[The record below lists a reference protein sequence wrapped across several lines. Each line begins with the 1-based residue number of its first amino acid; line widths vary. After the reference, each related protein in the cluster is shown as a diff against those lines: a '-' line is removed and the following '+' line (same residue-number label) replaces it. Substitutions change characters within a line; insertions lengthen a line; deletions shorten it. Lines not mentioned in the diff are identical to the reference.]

1 MKTLALFSMLLCAQ
15 TAVDV
20 KGTMPTASYQTD
32 ASVGASY
39 TALSSVNATV
49 LKSGQFIFTNWV
61 AVSGSTAR
69 WIKFYDLATNPAT
82 TDAPFLVIKT
92 NASLHI
98 TGQTSLPPGGVFIKN
113 GLAIRITANA
123 AENDDTAVTAGDVI
137 LKYFYRA
144 GVNEL

>member
-1 MKTLALFSMLLCAQ
+1 MKLLLLLAGILCAQ
-15 TAVDV
+15 TSVDLR
-20 KGTMPTASYQTD
+20 GNMPTASYQKD
-32 ASVGASY
+32 ASVGGSY

-49 LKSGQFIFTNWV
+49 LKTGQFIFTNWV

-69 WIKFYDLATNPAT
+69 WVKFYDLASNPGT
-82 TDAPFLVIKT
+82 SDVPFLVIKT

-144 GVNEL
+144 E